1 MGSVQQFVNPCGV
14 ILIMNVAIPWGTLMD
29 TEWDDLTR
37 REQRV
42 LIMLFGG
49 GTLRSLSAEIVIQ
62 LSLRGLVD
70 HTGLTLKGL
79 RVFIA
84 AFRQQEAAKRERLVA

>member
-1 MGSVQQFVNPCGV
+1 
-14 ILIMNVAIPWGTLMD
+14 
-29 TEWDDLTR
+29 
-37 REQRV
+37 
-42 LIMLFGG
+42 MLFGG